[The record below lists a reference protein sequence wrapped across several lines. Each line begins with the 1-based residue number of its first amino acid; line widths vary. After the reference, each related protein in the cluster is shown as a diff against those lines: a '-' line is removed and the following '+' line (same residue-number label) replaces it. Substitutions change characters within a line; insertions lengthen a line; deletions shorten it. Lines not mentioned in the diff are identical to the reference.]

1 MSLGLGH
8 QRGAS
13 FIGILLTLVILGFLI
28 TLSMRLVPP
37 YIDYYELRSLMNEI
51 AHSPHA
57 SNEDFAQL
65 WDVLSQRMA
74 INNINGI
81 TRKDF
86 SLKRNISHRI
96 LGVKY
101 QMIRPLTGN
110 VDMLIHFQYA
120 VSIPGQG
127 GYGG

>member
-1 MSLGLGH
+1 MSLGLGR
-8 QRGAS
+8 QRGIS
-13 FIGILLTLVILGFLI
+13 FIGILLALVILGFLI
-28 TLSMRLVPP
+28 TLGMRLVPP

-57 SNEDFAQL
+57 SNEDLVQL
-65 WDVLSQRMA
+65 WDVLSQRIA

-86 SLKRNISHRI
+86 SLKRDMSHRI

-101 QMIRPLTGN
+101 QVIKPLTGN
-110 VDMLIHFQYA
+110 VDMLIHFQYT

-127 GYGG
+127 SYGR